1 MFLFFGF
8 QGVGCLRSVPLW
20 FWVFVV
26 EGWRFGSWGVWIL
39 GFDSTS
45 PSGAELQQPESEDQ
59 APCMPQRLLGC
70 CEGNPGLE
78 LIIRGVGG
86 CKGIL
91 LLLCRPL
98 YTSAGRCKTSDL
110 GEGCVRIAALPVTSK
125 TYLFKGSLP

>member
-1 MFLFFGF
+1 MTVTEGLDSGF
-8 QGVGCLRSVPLW
+8 RQHKSERQ
-20 FWVFVV
+20 
-26 EGWRFGSWGVWIL
+26 IL
-39 GFDSTS
+39 
-45 PSGAELQQPESEDQ
+45 GAELQHPESEDQ
-59 APCMPQRLLGC
+59 APCTPQRLLGC